1 MADNGWWWDLLNGDC
16 PMVIW
21 HMENGWTWPIHKWF
35 SNLFLAV
42 EPHSWVSCIA
52 PFFWW
57 AKSERVSMKE
67 SRPAN
72 LHIPGSQEFDTNTNN
87 LTTDWWLVASTHRK
101 HSCHLVQP
109 IFALCSRNR
118 VFPTHYRWTLFERLV
133 LSSPCRNLGEG
144 YLVTVHA
151 VEAFPSLSSAAP
163 CGVILTPRKLELWEF
178 AFHLS
183 MWAKPVPSGKN
194 RLWLAT

>member
-1 MADNGWWWDLLNGDC
+1 MDERGPFTNDFPIYFWRLNPILGFHVLLLSFGGQNLKGWVWKNHDQ
-16 PMVIW
+16 
-21 HMENGWTWPIHKWF
+21 PICTSQGLK
-35 SNLFLAV
+35 NL
-42 EPHSWVSCIA
+42 
-52 PFFWW
+52 
-57 AKSERVSMKE
+57 
-67 SRPAN
+67 
-72 LHIPGSQEFDTNTNN
+72 TNTNN